1 MVAVLLK
8 LKWANF
14 AALFTSKNVWVIV
27 GVAFG
32 GLYALGAAFGLG
44 ALGLTVDKTWSLTFM
59 VLFATVLSLI
69 WWIVPLVAAAADATL
84 DPERLAPY
92 PLTAPQLMG
101 GQVLG
106 AFVGIPGAVTLVM
119 SLAAATSLTS
129 TGWALAFYP
138 LSLVL
143 GLALVVV
150 VSRLITQ
157 LSIPLRARRG
167 VTNLLTII
175 SFSILVMLGPIMMGA
190 VTGLYSMIDRLP
202 TVVSSLQW
210 TPFAA
215 PWAVAVHAG
224 QGNWGAAGLLVLVS
238 LVYLSL
244 AWMMWQR
251 AMEKTMANVGA
262 LTAHKAAASLEA
274 GKLGLMGL
282 FPDKP
287 RWAITARVLH
297 MMFKDTRCNLNILMV
312 PLFYTMFIFM
322 GTSMSSR
329 EMGGDVMGLFFLT
342 VFLPAFA
349 GYIFA
354 YLISYENTAFSM
366 HVLAPLRGIEDRLG
380 RLYAML
386 IIYLPL
392 MLVGSLVYVL
402 VSQQTGDLAPIMLT
416 TVGVFL
422 VSLGVSAVSDMYFSV
437 PAPPPGSS
445 PWKTPKQPDGFAKA
459 LLRGFIMLIPMVLSV
474 PGGAGLLAQ
483 SMTGNPLW
491 GWLGGGAMLIL
502 GLVILF
508 LGIRLGSRRFEQH
521 AADALQRVARFG

>member
-14 AALFTSKNVWVIV
+14 AALFTSKNVWVII

-32 GLYALGAAFGLG
+32 GIYALGVAFGLG
-44 ALGLTVDKTWSLTFM
+44 ALGFTIDTQWSLTFI
-59 VLFATVLSLI
+59 VLFATVLSLS
-69 WWIVPLVAAAADATL
+69 WWIVPLVAATADATL

-101 GQVLG
+101 GQTLG
-106 AFVGIPGAVTLVM
+106 AFVGIPGAATLLM
-119 SLAAATSLTS
+119 SLAAATSLTN

-138 LSLVL
+138 ISLVL

-190 VTGLYSMIDRLP
+190 ITGLYSMIDRLP
-202 TVVSSLQW
+202 TVVSYLQW
-210 TPFAA
+210 TPLAA
-215 PWAVAVHAG
+215 PWAAAVQAG
-224 QGNWGAAGLLVLVS
+224 LGHWGTAGLLLLVS
-238 LVYLSL
+238 LLYLAL
-244 AWMMWQR
+244 AWKIWQR
-251 AMEKTMANVGA
+251 SMEATMANVGA
-262 LTAHKAAASLEA
+262 VTAHKAAASLEE
-274 GKLGLMGL
+274 GKLGLLGL

-297 MMFKDTRCNLNILMV
+297 LMLKDTRCNLNILMV

-322 GTSMSSR
+322 GTSMPST
-329 EMGGDVMGLFFLT
+329 EMGFDVMGQFFLV

-354 YLISYENTAFSM
+354 YLISYENTAFSL

-392 MLVGSLVYVL
+392 MLLGSLIYVL
-402 VSQQTGDLAPIMLT
+402 LSQQTSYLAPIMFT
-416 TVGVFL
+416 TVGVFF
-422 VSLGVSAVSDMYFSV
+422 VSLGVSAISDMYFSV
-437 PAPPPGSS
+437 PAPPPGAS

-459 LLRGFIMLIPMVLSV
+459 FLRGFIMCIPMVLSV
-474 PGGAGLLAQ
+474 PGGAGTLAQ
-483 SMTGNPLW
+483 GITGNPLW

-502 GLVILF
+502 GLIVLF
-508 LGIRLGSRRFEQH
+508 LGIKTGSRRFELH

>member
-101 GQVLG
+101 GQLLG
-106 AFVGIPGAVTLVM
+106 AFVGIPGAVTLMM

-129 TGWALAFYP
+129 TGWSLAFYP

-150 VSRLITQ
+150 ISRLITQ
-157 LSIPLRARRG
+157 LSIPMRARRG
-167 VTNLLTII
+167 VTNLLTVI

-224 QGNWGAAGLLVLVS
+224 QGNWGTAGLLVLIS
-238 LVYLSL
+238 LVYLAL
-244 AWMMWQR
+244 AWAMWRR

-262 LTAHKAAASLEA
+262 LTPHKAATISDA
-274 GKLGLMGL
+274 GKLGLLGL

-322 GTSMSSR
+322 GTSMPSS
-329 EMGGDVMGLFFLT
+329 ETGSNILGQFFLT

-380 RLYAML
+380 RVYAML

-392 MLVGSLVYVL
+392 MVIGSLIYVL
-402 VSQQTGDLAPIMLT
+402 VSQQTVYLAPIMLT
-416 TVGVFL
+416 TVGVFF

-459 LLRGFIMLIPMVLSV
+459 LVRGLIMFIPMVLSF

-483 SMTGNPLW
+483 GITGNPLW

-502 GLVILF
+502 GLIILI
-508 LGIRLGSRRFEQH
+508 LGIKLGSRRFEQH